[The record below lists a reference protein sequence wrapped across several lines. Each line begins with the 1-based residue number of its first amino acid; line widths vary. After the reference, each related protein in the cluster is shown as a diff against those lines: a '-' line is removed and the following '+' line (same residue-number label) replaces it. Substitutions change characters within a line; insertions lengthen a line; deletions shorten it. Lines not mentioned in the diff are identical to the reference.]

1 MTSSRPVL
9 WQYTFSNY
17 NEKVRW
23 TLDHRRI
30 PHERRNIL
38 PGSPRALWLSA
49 RGTIPLLDLD
59 GKRIMDS
66 TRIIEALERRYEER
80 PLYPADPA
88 DRARALELEDFFDEN
103 AGHDV
108 RRVAFWDT
116 RD

>member
-49 RGTIPLLDLD
+49 RGTIPMLYNNA
-59 GKRIMDS
+59 KRIMK
-66 TRIIEALERRYEER
+66 TRR
-80 PLYPADPA
+80 
-88 DRARALELEDFFDEN
+88 
-103 AGHDV
+103 
-108 RRVAFWDT
+108 
-116 RD
+116 